1 MVTQSKE
8 KEFEKEL
15 NAEDIKEMD
24 TDTVESTDTEVE
36 VEEDDE
42 EESFEDEG
50 AEEVVKEIKKIK
62 KEEVSLENFN
72 WDTYSNAP
80 NAYAADE
87 RATMEAMY
95 DKTLSSI
102 TENEIIDGKVIAMNK
117 REVVVNIGY
126 KSEGIVSMN
135 EFRYNPDLRVGDT
148 VEVYVE
154 SSEDKKGQLI
164 LSTYTSTVRCMLKVL
179 KIKRGN

>member
-1 MVTQSKE
+1 MTTQSKE
-8 KEFEKEL
+8 KELGKEFDMEISEIEASATTEEAD
-15 NAEDIKEMD
+15 AEVD
-24 TDTVESTDTEVE
+24 
-36 VEEDDE
+36 VEEYE

-50 AEEVVKEIKKIK
+50 AEEVAEEIKKIK
-62 KEEVSLENFN
+62 KEDVSLENFN

-80 NAYAADE
+80 NTYAADQ
-87 RATMEAMY
+87 RAEMEAMY

-117 REVVVNIGY
+117 REVVINIGY

-135 EFRYNPDLRVGDT
+135 EFRYNPNLKVGDT

-164 LSTYTSTVRCMLKVL
+164 LSHKTARSVRSWDRINQALESD
-179 KIKRGN
+179 